1 MTVVNV
7 IQEII
12 SSHQQDL
19 LKTWEEEQKKQIRGD
34 LLKVNE
40 LRDQLKEFLGLFT
53 EASKKNNF
61 TDINSSEWAR
71 VRDFLANLSYSR
83 GLQGFTPTE
92 TALFVFSLKKS
103 LLEKLR
109 EKMTLTATSTGEIW
123 AVGDFL
129 DKLGLYTTEVYQKAR
144 EDVITRQQN
153 DMLELSTPVVEL
165 AEGIIA
171 LPMIGTLDSSRTSIV
186 METLLQRI
194 VETGA
199 DIAIIDITGVPTVDT
214 LVAQHLLKTVT
225 AARLMG
231 AECIIS
237 GIRPQIAATIVHL
250 GVELNGVTTK
260 ASLASAFALALH
272 KTGHKLTKTTPATTH
287 KA

>member
-7 IQEII
+7 IQDII
-12 SSHQQDL
+12 NNHQQDL
-19 LKTWEEEQKKQIRGD
+19 LKTWEDDQKKQIRGD
-34 LLKVNE
+34 LLKINE
-40 LRDQLKEFLGLFT
+40 LREQLKEFLALFT
-53 EASKKNNF
+53 EAAKKNNF
-61 TDINSSEWAR
+61 KDMNASEWSK
-71 VRDFLANLSYSR
+71 VREFLNSLSYNR
-83 GLQGFTPTE
+83 GLQGFTPSE
-92 TALFVFSLKKS
+92 TALFVFTLKKS
-103 LLEKLR
+103 LIEKLR
-109 EKMTLTATSTGEIW
+109 EKITNQASSLSEIW
-123 AVGDFL
+123 EVGDFL

-260 ASLASAFALALH
+260 ASLASAFNLALK
-272 KTGHKLTKTTPATTH
+272 KTGHSLVKTSAV

>member
-12 SSHQQDL
+12 FNHQQEL
-19 LKTWEEEQKKQIRGD
+19 LKAWEEDQKKQIRGD
-34 LLKVNE
+34 LLKVND
-40 LRDQLKEFLGLFT
+40 LREQMKEFLNLFT
-53 EASKKNNF
+53 DAAKKG
-61 TDINSSEWAR
+61 DYSDLNSSSWGR
-71 VRDFLANLSYSR
+71 VKDFLSTLSYNR

-92 TALFVFSLKKS
+92 TALFVFTLKKS
-103 LLEKLR
+103 LLDKLK
-109 EKMTLTATSTGEIW
+109 EKMTVTATSAGEIW
-123 AVGDFL
+123 AVSDFL
-129 DKLGLYTTEVYQKAR
+129 DKLGLYTTEIYQKAR
-144 EDVITRQQN
+144 EDVITRQQH

-186 METLLQRI
+186 METLLHRI
-194 VETGA
+194 VETSA

-260 ASLASAFALALH
+260 ASLASAFALALK
-272 KTGHKLTKTTPATTH
+272 KTGHSIH
-287 KA
+287 KSTVASNKV